1 MKKIIIAIDGYSS
14 TGKSSFAQ
22 RIAAELG
29 YVYIDTGALY
39 RAVTLHAVRLGILT
53 PDNRI
58 DLNAL
63 LGALNNTYIAFR
75 FNEVS
80 QRNETYLNGENVE
93 QEIRRLEI
101 SNQVSHIAVLPEVRA
116 YVDERLVELGKQKG
130 VVMDGRDI
138 GTAVF
143 PNAELKIFM
152 TADPLV
158 RAERRLK
165 ELLPKQPEATLEA
178 VLANLQQRDIIDSSR
193 ETHPLTQA
201 PDALILDNTHM
212 TMEDQMEWIRS
223 ILPKYLNH
231 ESTH

>member
-22 RIAAELG
+22 RIASELG

-39 RAVTLHAVRLGILT
+39 RAVTLHMARKGILM
-53 PDNRI
+53 PDHRI
-58 DLNAL
+58 DLEAL
-63 LGALNNTYIAFR
+63 VPELENIRIHFAY
-75 FNEVS
+75 NEAS
-80 QRNETYLNGENVE
+80 KKNETYLNGENVE
-93 QEIRRLEI
+93 QEIRHLNV
-101 SNQVSHIAVLPEVRA
+101 SNQVSHIAVLPQVRSF
-116 YVDERLVELGKQKG
+116 VDEKLIELGKRKG

-143 PNAELKIFM
+143 PDAELKIFM

-178 VLANLQQRDIIDSSR
+178 VLQNLQQRDIIDSSR

-201 PDALILDNTHM
+201 EDALILDNTHM

-223 ILPKYLNH
+223 ILPQFLNN
-231 ESTH
+231 ESDH

>member
-29 YVYIDTGALY
+29 NVYIDTGALY

-75 FNEVS
+75 FNEVT

-152 TADPLV
+152 TADTQV
-158 RAERRLK
+158 RAVRRADEMRAKGMEADIEDVKKNLLER
-165 ELLPKQPEATLEA
+165 
-178 VLANLQQRDIIDSSR
+178 DYIDSHR
-193 ETHPLTQA
+193 EVSPLSKA
-201 PDALILDNTHM
+201 ADAVELDNTHM

-231 ESTH
+231 ESNH